1 LRNNKRLREE
11 QLQNA
16 KQQWWKKKEK
26 LQKLKTNLLQ
36 KNTLNKSFRGN
47 KSLLLVKQNV
57 KLHMQHFYRKLPK

>member
-11 QLQNA
+11 RLLNV

-26 LQKLKTNLLQ
+26 LRKLKTKLLQ
-36 KNTLNKSFRGN
+36 KNTLNKSFREN

-57 KLHMQHFYRKLPK
+57 KLHMQHFYRKLLK